1 MEESQLKKSEKTE
14 SALDT
19 ARHKTRAYVR
29 NLWDIIARYS
39 DIDNLVNREAA
50 VQEIPER
57 FEYRRKGFLYILTF
71 FPYLLLITFLGSFF
85 WDFQGVSAEVFGY
98 YFEFEGILK
107 IISVSGL
114 IGFLTNW
121 LAITMLFKPSQKRPI
136 LGYGLIPAQKDR
148 IAYRLAQAVSE
159 DLINPEIIK
168 RKIHESQVISR
179 YREQATDYLK
189 GIIDSPEFRYELKQ
203 WVVNYVDDMIADP
216 EIRTAIAE
224 KILVEIEE
232 SLEGKSIEKVALKAY
247 SFVKGQEM
255 QEIIEESLT
264 RIPTSIESGLDRL
277 DDLLDRL
284 PEKIDEHSEAIEN
297 VVTSLLYKL
306 VNQLDVHSL
315 VEDNL
320 RKYDEQRISDIIRG
334 ATNEQLKYIQYLG
347 AILGT
352 IGGLVIWEPLIS
364 VLILGFLTVLI
375 LGLDALL
382 FRFHSD
388 RIDEI

>member
-1 MEESQLKKSEKTE
+1 MEEPQIKKSEKTE
-14 SALDT
+14 SAFDT

-39 DIDNLVNREAA
+39 NIDNLVKREEA

-57 FEYRRKGFLYILTF
+57 FEYRRKGFLYLLTL
-71 FPYLLLITFLGSFF
+71 FPYLLLLTFLGSLI
-85 WDFQGVSAEVFGY
+85 WDFQGVSAVVFGY
-98 YFEFEGILK
+98 FLNFEGILK
-107 IISVSGL
+107 IVSVSGL

-136 LGYGLIPAQKDR
+136 LGHGLIPAQKDR

-168 RKIHESQVISR
+168 RKIHESQVISK
-179 YREQATDYLK
+179 YREQATVYLK
-189 GIIDSPEFRYELKQ
+189 GIIDSPEFRFELKQ

-284 PEKIDEHSEAIEN
+284 PEKIDEHSEVIEN

-306 VNQLDVHSL
+306 VNQLDVHAL

-334 ATNEQLKYIQYLG
+334 ATNEQLRYIQYLG
-347 AILGT
+347 AVLGT
-352 IGGLVIWEPLIS
+352 IGGLVIWEPFIS

-382 FRFHSD
+382 FRFHRD
-388 RIDEI
+388 RIDQV